1 MMVYSMVLQIC
12 FCLIFTLELDG
23 SHVDTAQYY
32 FILWPFGLI
41 LIDEL
46 VKIDDRNRVS
56 IIERKA
62 RLFFDTVL
70 GMHSPK

>member
-1 MMVYSMVLQIC
+1 VLQIC
-12 FCLIFTLELDG
+12 FCLIFTLNLSEQN
-23 SHVDTAQYY
+23 VDESQYW

-41 LIDEL
+41 IIDEL
-46 VKIDDRNRVS
+46 VKIDDRQRVS